1 MKHNIAEHIL
11 TYCISFLG
19 SLWDIL
25 NHVTK
30 YNFVHQLLTILLL
43 QRGADTA
50 GTSSTYL
57 IGYQV
62 MPLWHTAA
70 RATGMCWQW
79 GRVLA
84 VQEERDEV

>member
-19 SLWDIL
+19 SLWGIL

-43 QRGADTA
+43 QSKRSRHSRDLQHLSHRLPGDATLA
-50 GTSSTYL
+50 YSSKS
-57 IGYQV
+57 
-62 MPLWHTAA
+62 H
-70 RATGMCWQW
+70 RD
-79 GRVLA
+79 VLA
-84 VQEERDEV
+84 VGTCFGCARGEG